1 MANELLKIGDITHYF
16 TRIEVAVVDLIDS
29 LKVGDE
35 IHIKGATTDFK
46 QIVESMQ
53 IEHENVEKAEPR
65 DSIGLVVKYRVRA
78 GDEVF
83 KL

>member
-16 TRIEVAVVDLIDS
+16 TRIEVAVVDLSDS

-53 IEHENVEKAEPR
+53 IEHEKVEKAGLG